1 MFDIH
6 PELYW
11 EIFIINPSFITMVSS
26 HYYVKNN
33 CSRYFKKVAKKEIN
47 NGVHFSKSWLEF
59 TKKVFTKD
67 IFSSNSRNS
76 QNSFPCVC
84 ECVCVHACVCVC
96 VCVCVCLLYCIPV
109 YIESIICNCLN
120 AKELLA
126 QCRFKS
132 CYCHLAFPQLQKILI
147 ME

>member
-11 EIFIINPSFITMVSS
+11 KIFISNPSFITRVSS
-26 HYYVKNN
+26 HDYVKNN
-33 CSRYFKKVAKKEIN
+33 CSRYFRKVAKKEIN
-47 NGVHFSKSWLEF
+47 NEVHFSKSWLEF

-67 IFSSNSRNS
+67 IFSSNSQNS
-76 QNSFPCVC
+76 QNSFPSVC
-84 ECVCVHACVCVC
+84 MCVCVC
-96 VCVCVCLLYCIPV
+96 VCVFLLYCIPV

-120 AKELLA
+120 AMELLA

-132 CYCHLAFPQLQKILI
+132 CCCHLAFPQLQKILI